1 MAAAGLKLFKDVDGK
16 AVELA
21 GATVALERHLQS
33 YIERNMEGLLG
44 VRFLASEYYTGARH
58 AGRIDSL
65 GLDEDFSPVIVE
77 YKRTRGESILTQGL
91 YYLAWLRD
99 HTSEFEALVAK
110 RLGIEVA
117 ARVDWS
123 SPRLICIAGD
133 FTRYDAHAAQ
143 EVGRRVDLVRYT
155 SFGDGLLALESLV
168 TVAGAADAP
177 SARSSCSPNASAPS
191 AKAKTVTEKL
201 GQAPQSLQDLYADLD
216 ARLLALGDVHSV
228 PLQEYFAYRRSS
240 NFACVKVLP
249 REHAL
254 LVFLKVDPSAVEL
267 VEGWTRDVREI
278 GHHGTGSLEVRIR
291 SVEDLARAHELFE
304 ASYAA

>member
-1 MAAAGLKLFKDVDGK
+1 MTGLKIFKDVDGK
-16 AVELA
+16 AIELI
-21 GATVALERHLQS
+21 GTTVTLERHLQTF
-33 YIERNMEGLLG
+33 IERNMDDLLG
-44 VRFLASEYYTGARH
+44 VRFLASEYHTGAQH

-77 YKRTRGESILTQGL
+77 YKRARGEGILTQGL

-99 HTSEFEALVAK
+99 HKPEFEALVAK
-110 RLGIEVA
+110 KLGANAA

-133 FTRYDAHAAQ
+133 FTRYDAHAVR
-143 EVGRRVDLVRYT
+143 EIGRRVDLVRYT
-155 SFGDGLLALESLV
+155 RFGDGILALESLV
-168 TVAGAADAP
+168 SVAGTGDVRSNGGTSADRLSP
-177 SARSSCSPNASAPS
+177 SGSS
-191 AKAKTVTEKL
+191 KTVTEIL

-228 PLQEYFAYRRSS
+228 PLRQYFAYRRSG

-249 REHAL
+249 REHTL
-254 LVFLKVDPSAVEL
+254 VVFLKVNPSTVEL
-267 VEGWTRDVREI
+267 VDGWTRDVTEI

-291 SVEDLARAHELFE
+291 SVDDLARASELFE